1 MVDWQ
6 EIETVLLDMDGTL
19 LDLHFDSHFWLE
31 HLPLRYAEIHQLDPD
46 EARNWLHERIVQE
59 QGHLHWYC
67 IDYWTRE
74 LNVPINALKL
84 EVADRIAF
92 RPHVQDFL
100 AELKQQKIRSVIVTN
115 AHQDSLMLKIKH
127 TGLDQLV
134 DKVICS
140 HDLGL
145 PKEDPRFWDQLLEVE
160 PFDAAH
166 TLLVD
171 DSLPVLQSA
180 RQYGIRYLLSIYQPD
195 SEKPHRQIDEF
206 AAIHHFNEIFP
217 DKTR

>member
-6 EIETVLLDMDGTL
+6 EINTVLLDMDGTL

-31 HLPLRYAEIHQLDPD
+31 HLPLRYAEIHQLDPA
-46 EARNWLHERIVQE
+46 EARDWLHQRIVQE
-59 QGHLHWYC
+59 QGNLHWYC

-100 AELKQQKIRSVIVTN
+100 AQLRRQQIRTVIVTN
-115 AHQDSLMLKIKH
+115 AHQDSLMLKIRK

-134 DKVICS
+134 DAVVCS

-145 PKEDPRFWDQLLEVE
+145 PKEDFRFWQHLQQQESFMPE
-160 PFDAAH
+160 H

-171 DSLPVLQSA
+171 DSLPVLESA

-195 SEKPHRQIDEF
+195 SAQPKRQIDQF
-206 AAIHHFNEIFP
+206 AAIHHFDEITP
-217 DKTR
+217 DKTT